1 MSRNKRRNDSYN
13 RQGKNKIIT
22 AQEADTSHIVCEPAA
37 MIREMARS
45 AARGNWSRMFM
56 SFMII
61 NAVLLAGMLI
71 MCLIVVLLPFW
82 RIVPVYGAYY
92 YFNLTAVVAAPLYWL
107 LIAPLALGVCAFMID
122 TFRGRYAS
130 YVRLFSGYKAFFKT
144 LGLMLVIYFRVFA
157 WSLLFIIPGFVAIF
171 RYSMALF
178 VLADHPDWKIT
189 ACISESKRLMKGNKG
204 KLFKL
209 LISFIGWF
217 VLWLLF
223 LVAVAMIMLL
233 IATLAF
239 DFLMMQGVFTTM
251 VTLMMI
257 AMVLICFIS
266 VAPLLSYIFMAVA
279 AFYELAGGRLKA
291 VETERIKPGIKNR
304 G

>member
-1 MSRNKRRNDSYN
+1 
-13 RQGKNKIIT
+13 
-22 AQEADTSHIVCEPAA
+22 
-37 MIREMARS
+37 
-45 AARGNWSRMFM
+45 M

-171 RYSMALF
+171 RYSMGALCPGGSSR
-178 VLADHPDWKIT
+178 LENNGLHQREQAAD
-189 ACISESKRLMKGNKG
+189 EGQ
-204 KLFKL
+204 
-209 LISFIGWF
+209 
-217 VLWLLF
+217 
-223 LVAVAMIMLL
+223 
-233 IATLAF
+233 
-239 DFLMMQGVFTTM
+239 QGQA
-251 VTLMMI
+251 L
-257 AMVLICFIS
+257 
-266 VAPLLSYIFMAVA
+266 
-279 AFYELAGGRLKA
+279 
-291 VETERIKPGIKNR
+291 
-304 G
+304 